1 MKDIDLKSHA
11 IGMILKAVG
20 VEPSLSGLIQAAGGK
35 PEEVFQAVALTVE
48 MAPKVITA
56 VMEMDARMK
65 RIEHMVECL
74 CADSGITIDALGAV
88 KVHRDPALDRQVA
101 QAAMDEASGRS

>member
-65 RIEHMVECL
+65 RVEL
-74 CADSGITIDALGAV
+74 LLSHIVTTRADSGYHDAHHELPPEVTAALLAAAGA
-88 KVHRDPALDRQVA
+88 
-101 QAAMDEASGRS
+101 